1 MNHIGYK
8 RVFYVCLLCIYSLL
22 IAMSVYIKYQ
32 ENSELLDSLNHVF
45 FFLFNLFL
53 LLESKLFSFFASPR
67 LNATCFL
74 SLYTLSC
81 RSTCRDQGSARQLY
95 EAKIPQAIQAS
106 HSTEHDPVCVSN
118 PNPLQIQRKPA
129 RFNHFPVLFCP
140 YLWSAGPLER

>member
-1 MNHIGYK
+1 MNYIGYK

-67 LNATCFL
+67 LNATFSK
-74 SLYTLSC
+74 SLY
-81 RSTCRDQGSARQLY
+81 
-95 EAKIPQAIQAS
+95 
-106 HSTEHDPVCVSN
+106 
-118 PNPLQIQRKPA
+118 
-129 RFNHFPVLFCP
+129 PVL
-140 YLWSAGPLER
+140 